1 MEKELEVNE
10 EDIIVKDL
18 SLFYTDY
25 EYLIEE
31 DENE

>member
-31 DENE
+31 DKNE